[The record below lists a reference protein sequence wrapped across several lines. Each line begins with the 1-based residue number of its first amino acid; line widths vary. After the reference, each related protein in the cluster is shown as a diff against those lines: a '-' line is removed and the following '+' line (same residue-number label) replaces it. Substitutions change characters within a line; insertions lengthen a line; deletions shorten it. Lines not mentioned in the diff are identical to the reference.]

1 MKTDLNKIFEGLLT
15 RYIASIE
22 RNLQIRY
29 MEARDKEHV
38 QTEIQDEIKFFS
50 DILPSGLE
58 KESLVD
64 IFLTAYKRGKDIN
77 ETFSRIRKEFGEVND
92 IKPFRKI
99 ENGKAIAIYL
109 TEEERELKELALNQ
123 RKLMKFLVRVT
134 AYKTI
139 EKRLPTM
146 FLEPKAGKNLT
157 SVNQSV
163 KWTGSKDNKNE
174 FVQLVY
180 SLHEAGLINNGK
192 GEITKTVE
200 AMAELFDLKL
210 SQNWQSNHSASIHKA
225 KSDYEPPVFNRI
237 KKAYKEY
244 TEGLIEEKK
253 KRK

>member
-15 RYIASIE
+15 RYSASIE

-38 QTEIQDEIKFFS
+38 QTEIQNEIKFIS
-50 DILPSGLE
+50 DILPSGFE
-58 KESLVD
+58 KERLVD

-92 IKPFRKI
+92 IQPFRRI
-99 ENGKAIAIYL
+99 EKGKAIAIYI
-109 TEEERELKELALNQ
+109 TEEEKKLKELALNQ

-134 AYKTI
+134 AYKMI

-146 FLEPKAGKNLT
+146 FLEPETGKNGKPT
-157 SVNQSV
+157 NQVV

-174 FVQLVY
+174 FVQLMY
-180 SLHEAGLINNGK
+180 GLYESGLINNGK
-192 GEITKTVE
+192 GEITKMVE
-200 AMAELFDLKL
+200 TLAETFDLKL

-225 KSDYEPPVFNRI
+225 KSEYEPPVFNKI
-237 KKAYKEY
+237 KKAYKDY